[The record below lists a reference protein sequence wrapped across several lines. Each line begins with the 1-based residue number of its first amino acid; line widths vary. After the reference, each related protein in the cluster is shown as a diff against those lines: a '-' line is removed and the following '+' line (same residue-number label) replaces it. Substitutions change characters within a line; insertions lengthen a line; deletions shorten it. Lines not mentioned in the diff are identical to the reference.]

1 MENQYRVTGLMSGS
15 SLDGIDLACCDFI
28 YEREGWNFRI
38 LEAETFPYPPLL
50 REKLHQA
57 IHWSRPEL
65 EKLDKETGAY
75 YAFILNQFHAK
86 HDLNPDLISSHG
98 HTVFHQPEAGFTMQ
112 AGDPQVIATSTGIT
126 TAGDFR
132 KMDILLGGQGAPL
145 VPVGDEY
152 LFGEYDFCLNLGGF
166 ANISYKPGE
175 ERLARDVCPVNIIL
189 NQLAAE
195 LDLPYD
201 RDGYAGKSG
210 NISESLL
217 SRLNSIDY
225 YHTAGP
231 GSLGR
236 EWVEYEFMPV
246 IRDFNLPVTDILRT
260 MYEHISFQITR
271 QIRRGARVLVT
282 GGGAYNKFLVD
293 RIRENSRGNIIIPSN
308 DLIEYKEALI
318 FAFLGWLRYH
328 ERINC
333 FASVTGDII
342 VLSGFMALT
351 ASEGFAG
358 GVPAQPN
365 MLVTISREPQ

>member
-1 MENQYRVTGLMSGS
+1 MDNDKNILGMMSGT
-15 SLDGIDLACCDFI
+15 SLDGLDLTICSFWESGKKWIYRIHAAETIAYTGEWIRKLNSAPHMSGIDLLNLHLEYGQFLADKARHFI
-28 YEREGWNFRI
+28 HASG
-38 LEAETFPYPPLL
+38 L
-50 REKLHQA
+50 RV
-57 IHWSRPEL
+57 
-65 EKLDKETGAY
+65 
-75 YAFILNQFHAK
+75 
-86 HDLNPDLISSHG
+86 DLISSHG

-112 AGDPQVIATSTGIT
+112 AGDPQVIASSTGIT
-126 TAGDFR
+126 TVGDFR
-132 KMDILLGGQGAPL
+132 KMDVLLGGQGAPL

-166 ANISYKPGE
+166 ANISCQPGE
-175 ERLARDVCPVNIIL
+175 KRLARDICPVNIIL

-201 RDGYAGKSG
+201 RDGNAGKSG
-210 NISESLL
+210 NVSDSLL

-246 IRDFNLPVTDILRT
+246 IRDFNLSVTDLLRT
-260 MYEHISFQITR
+260 MYEHISFQIAR
-271 QIRRGARVLVT
+271 QVSRGARVLVT
-282 GGGAYNKFLVD
+282 GGGAYNKYLVEK
-293 RIRENSRGNIIIPSN
+293 IREISRGNIIIPSN

-333 FASVTGDII
+333 FASVTG
-342 VLSGFMALT
+342 
-351 ASEGFAG
+351 ASKDSCC
-358 GVPAQPN
+358 GV
-365 MLVTISREPQ
+365 IYRS